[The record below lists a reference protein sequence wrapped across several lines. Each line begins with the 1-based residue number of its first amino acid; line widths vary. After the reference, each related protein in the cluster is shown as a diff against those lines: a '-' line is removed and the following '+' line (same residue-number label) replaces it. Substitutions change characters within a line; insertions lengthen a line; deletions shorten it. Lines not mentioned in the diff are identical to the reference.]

1 MPAQVFKV
9 EFVRLGRS
17 FECDADTLVL
27 EGAQAAGLDV
37 PFSCQGGT
45 CRSCAVKIISGEID
59 QEEALALTPPEL
71 AEGWRLTC
79 IGRPRSDLKFDA

>member
-1 MPAQVFKV
+1 MAKTFKV

-17 FECDADTLVL
+17 FECGEDTLVL
-27 EGAQAAGLDV
+27 DAAQAAGLDV
-37 PFSCQGGT
+37 PFNCQGGT

-59 QEEALALTPPEL
+59 QEEALALTPAEL

-79 IGRPRSDLKFDA
+79 IGRPKSDLSFDA